1 MFAAIYGLFG
11 LIIGSFT
18 NVVVLRSG
26 VVSLAG
32 RSGCMSCG
40 AKIRWFDLIPV
51 FSWIA
56 LRGKCR
62 ACGSRISIQYPI
74 VEFCMAAAF
83 VLVGASALPSLSKIL
98 GLLIS
103 AVLIAIVAYDILHT
117 IIPNAWVYTFAALAL
132 LSSLLTT
139 NYLLLPILSGPA
151 VALPLFAL
159 WFVSGGKWIG
169 LGDAKLALGIGWL
182 LGPLQGLQ
190 ALLLAFIIGAIVG
203 LGLIAL
209 SSLRSKAFLDR
220 FTPMS
225 VSRKLAL
232 RFTMKSEIPFGPF
245 LIAACMFQWFTLM
258 YNIPIPFLW
267 Q

>member
-1 MFAAIYGLFG
+1 MQSVRKPYLNPVSHCRILYGCG
-11 LIIGSFT
+11 LC
-18 NVVVLRSG
+18 
-26 VVSLAG
+26 A
-32 RSGCMSCG
+32 
-40 AKIRWFDLIPV
+40 
-51 FSWIA
+51 
-56 LRGKCR
+56 CR
-62 ACGSRISIQYPI
+62 RISAPVALKNTRPPDIRSPHCNRGLRHPAHHYSQRVGLYVRRP
-74 VEFCMAAAF
+74 CPF
-83 VLVGASALPSLSKIL
+83 V
-98 GLLIS
+98 
-103 AVLIAIVAYDILHT
+103 
-117 IIPNAWVYTFAALAL
+117 F
-132 LSSLLTT
+132 TT